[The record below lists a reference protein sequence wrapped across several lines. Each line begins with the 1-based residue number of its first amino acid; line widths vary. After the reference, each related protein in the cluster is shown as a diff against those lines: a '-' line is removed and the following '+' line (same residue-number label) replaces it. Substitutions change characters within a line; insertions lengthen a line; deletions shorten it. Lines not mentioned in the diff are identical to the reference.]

1 MHAVELESVTKVFA
15 GREAVQ
21 ALSLTVP
28 TGSVCG
34 FLGPNGA
41 GKTTTLRMIMGILWP
56 DAGRIRVLGDLS
68 PDAARPRLAYLPEER
83 GLYKRMRV
91 LELLV
96 WLGRLRGLTA
106 DEAAR
111 RARSWLARFDLE
123 AQANARCETLSKGM
137 GQKLQIAGALL
148 HDPDLVILDEPF
160 SGLDPV
166 NVELVRRIILE
177 LRDRGTTVIL
187 STHVMEQ
194 AEQICDRVL
203 LLDRG
208 RTLLQGPISQVR
220 AAAERTLMIDYEGDG
235 AILATLPDVHRL
247 NDGGVHAE
255 LTLAPDADPDALLAL
270 LVGRMR
276 IRRFE
281 LVEPSL
287 HEVFVRSVGRPLASE
302 PGPKLQT
309 PGTRA
314 APATSSP

>member
-1 MHAVELESVTKVFA
+1 MHAVELDSVTKVFA

-56 DAGRIRVLGDLS
+56 DAGRIRVLGNLS
-68 PDAARPRLAYLPEER
+68 PDEARPRLAYLPEER

-96 WLGRLRGLTA
+96 WLGRLRGL
-106 DEAAR
+106 EAAEATR
-111 RARSWLARFDLE
+111 RARAWLERFDLE
-123 AQANARCETLSKGM
+123 AQAGARCETLSKGM

-208 RTLLQGPISQVR
+208 RTLLQGPISRVR
-220 AAAERTLMIDYEGDG
+220 GTAERTLVIDYEGDG
-235 AILATLPDVHRL
+235 AILATLPGIDRL
-247 NDGGVHAE
+247 NDAGVHAE
-255 LTLAPDADPDALLAL
+255 LSLAPDADPDALLAL
-270 LVGRMR
+270 LVGRIR

-287 HEVFVRSVGRPLASE
+287 HELFVRSVGRPLEPASE
-302 PGPKLQT
+302 ALEPAPLSSATGTPGP
-309 PGTRA
+309 
-314 APATSSP
+314 